1 MEKITKLEFLKDIQG
16 LGGIAY
22 KIGDIKSFYRWEYQS
37 GSKWDDSWF
46 IVCYGQ
52 GMFDTFKINVDVRII
67 EESI

>member
-16 LGGIAY
+16 LG
-22 KIGDIKSFYRWEYQS
+22 DIKSFYRWKYQS

-46 IVCYGQ
+46 VVCYGQ
-52 GMFDTFKINVDVRII
+52 GMFDTFKINVDVRMI